1 MPIEYLILFCLGSA
15 FGVIFRAIWDDRKK
29 VTGVVQIDHNSGLCR
44 FCVTNEQLS
53 NPKCKKVVFII
64 EHDAVITDDDYVNS
78 QEKQG
83 L

>member
-44 FCVTNEQLS
+44 ISVRDEQLS
-53 NPKCKKVVFII
+53 NSKCKKVIFIV
-64 EHDAVITDDDYVNS
+64 EHDAVITDKDYENS
-78 QEKQG
+78 Q
-83 L
+83 